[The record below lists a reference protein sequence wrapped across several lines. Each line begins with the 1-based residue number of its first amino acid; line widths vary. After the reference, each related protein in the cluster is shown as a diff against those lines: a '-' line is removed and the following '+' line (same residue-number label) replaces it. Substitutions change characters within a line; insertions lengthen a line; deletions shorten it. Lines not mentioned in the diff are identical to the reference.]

1 MKFDRFIDFY
11 NEAVVPYKQANKK
24 HLRLDGRTS
33 GGSRKVF
40 GHFYYQDKYWKV
52 DSDTWIV
59 KLEIAFNEIQKGVD
73 PFRIIKT
80 RNSKNECLI
89 IICQKG
95 AKHFYV
101 YAI

>member
-1 MKFDRFIDFY
+1 MKCHRFIDFFE
-11 NEAVVPYKQANKK
+11 EAVVPYKERHKE
-24 HLRLDGRTS
+24 HIRLDGRTS
-33 GGSRKVF
+33 GGNRKAF

-52 DSDTWIV
+52 DSDTWIE
-59 KLEIAFNEIQKGVD
+59 KLDIAFNELQKGVD
-73 PFRIIKT
+73 PFRIMKT

-89 IICQKG
+89 ITGQKG